1 MNYKMILNT
10 TGKVCILLAA
20 LMVLPL
26 VVSLIYLEFTALIA
40 FAVSIA
46 ISFAVGELLLRLC
59 RPDKRDIYAK
69 EGLIIAAIA
78 WLAAS
83 ALGAIPYTISGEIP
97 FYVDALFE
105 TISGLTTTG
114 SSVVKDVTA
123 LSHGVLF
130 WRSFTHWVGG
140 MGILVFVMAIASR
153 SNDRS
158 MNILRAEMP
167 GPTVDKLVPRAKDTA
182 KILYIIY
189 FGMTVLLVVLLLFGK
204 MSLFDALIHAFGTA
218 GTGGF
223 GMKPDCLASYSPY
236 CQWIIAVFMLLF
248 GVNFNLYYLVFIGK
262 AKDFFKSEELHL
274 YLGIVLVSTIAIAGN
289 LYITSRNVEEAFRL
303 SFFQVSSVITTTGF
317 STCDFDLW
325 SNFSKSILLILMF
338 IGGCAGST
346 AGGFKVSRVGI
357 LLKKIRFEMKKAV
370 HPRTT
375 AVIKFEGKRIE
386 NETISALGSYLAV
399 YCVTLLGLFLLVSI
413 DGTFDLESNFS
424 AVAACF
430 NNIGP
435 AFGAFGPLSSF
446 ANASVFTKF
455 VLSFAMLLGRLE
467 IYPLLIAVNP
477 VTWIKK

>member
-20 LMVLPL
+20 LMAFPL

-40 FAVSIA
+40 FAISIA
-46 ISFAVGELLLRLC
+46 ISLAAGELLLRLC
-59 RPDKRDIYAK
+59 RPVKRDIYAK
-69 EGLIIAAIA
+69 EGLIIAAFA
-78 WLAAS
+78 WFAAS
-83 ALGAIPYTISGEIP
+83 VLGAIPYTISGEIP
-97 FYVDALFE
+97 SYVDALFE
-105 TISGLTTTG
+105 TVSGLTTTG
-114 SSVVKDVTA
+114 SSIVADVTA
-123 LSHGVLF
+123 LSHGVQF
-130 WRSFTHWVGG
+130 WRSFTHWIGG
-140 MGILVFVMAIASR
+140 MGILVFVMAITSR
-153 SNDRS
+153 SSDRS

-189 FGMTVLLVVLLLFGK
+189 FGMTVLLTILLLFGK
-204 MSLFDALIHAFGTA
+204 MSLFDALIHALGTA

-223 GMKPDCLASYSPY
+223 GIKPDSLAGYSPY
-236 CQWIIAVFMLLF
+236 CQWVIAVFMLLF

-262 AKDFFKSEELHL
+262 AKDLFKSEELHL
-274 YLGIVLVSTIAIAGN
+274 YLGIILVATIAIAGN
-289 LYITSRNVEEAFRL
+289 LYITSKNVEEALRL
-303 SFFQVSSVITTTGF
+303 SFFQVTSVISSTGF
-317 STCDFDLW
+317 STCDFNLW
-325 SNFSKSILLILMF
+325 STFSKSILFILMF

-357 LLKKIRFEMKKAV
+357 LLKKIRLEMKKAV

-375 AVIKFEGKRIE
+375 TVIKFEGKRIE

-413 DGTFDLESNFS
+413 DGKFDFESNFS
-424 AVAACF
+424 AVVSCF

-435 AFGAFGPLSSF
+435 AFGAFGPFSSF
-446 ANASVFTKF
+446 ADASVFTKL
-455 VLSFAMLLGRLE
+455 VLTFAMLLGRLE
-467 IYPLLIAVNP
+467 IYPLLIAINP